1 MSEIILWQNIEK
13 VATITNVGELVNK
26 LQEKQLRIDKSQE
39 HLFYR
44 GEPKDYLNTKL
55 MPKVFRNDY
64 VGKEYDYNY
73 DILTNFPQEFE
84 SLSNLSRLSKMQHYW
99 CPTRLLDLTSNPLV
113 ALYFACCDHINETGY
128 FYIFKTRE
136 VLNYDSDRAL
146 ILSCISHLNS
156 NQQKSVYEF
165 ICDFI
170 ADKKMFEK
178 YKGRLTNEYIGGI
191 TKNENNDYDGCF
203 QFERLI
209 GEVMRERSAFV
220 NYKTVAKDLLKR
232 YVVRPLIQNERQ
244 KKQEGLFLIFGLLG
258 NRDIQ
263 LDNGIDVYYF
273 EVNNKE
279 KVLNELDLL
288 GINKSTIYCDIAD
301 RAEYLKNTKFK

>member
-1 MSEIILWQNIEK
+1 
-13 VATITNVGELVNK
+13 
-26 LQEKQLRIDKSQE
+26 
-39 HLFYR
+39 
-44 GEPKDYLNTKL
+44 
-55 MPKVFRNDY
+55 
-64 VGKEYDYNY
+64 
-73 DILTNFPQEFE
+73 
-84 SLSNLSRLSKMQHYW
+84 
-99 CPTRLLDLTSNPLV
+99 
-113 ALYFACCDHINETGY
+113 
-128 FYIFKTRE
+128 
-136 VLNYDSDRAL
+136 
-146 ILSCISHLNS
+146 
-156 NQQKSVYEF
+156 
-165 ICDFI
+165 
-170 ADKKMFEK
+170 MFEK

-232 YVVRPLIQNERQ
+232 YVVRPLIQNER
-244 KKQEGLFLIFGLLG
+244 LFLIFGLLG